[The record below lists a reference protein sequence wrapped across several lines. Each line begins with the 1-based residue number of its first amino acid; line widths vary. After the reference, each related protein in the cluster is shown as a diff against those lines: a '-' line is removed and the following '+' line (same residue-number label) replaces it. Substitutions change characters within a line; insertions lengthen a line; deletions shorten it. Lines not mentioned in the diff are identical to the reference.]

1 MQEYVKVFITNF
13 DMIKN
18 LNRIETELTA
28 EDIDNNGHVSE
39 VGYLKVA
46 NWAYWEICE
55 RVGLLELYNQYRV
68 SGIVFDTHMKFK
80 KEIFKG
86 EKVMVRLRFSMLEDI
101 RKIIR
106 RLDIFNNENEVVV
119 EIISNGG
126 FLDLEKRKI
135 VEPPKEVLETC
146 LKHLQD

>member
-1 MQEYVKVFITNF
+1 MT
-13 DMIKN
+13 KN
-18 LNRIETELTA
+18 LNTIETELTA

-126 FLDLEKRKI
+126 FLDLERRKI
-135 VEPPKEVLETC
+135 VEPPKQILDTC
-146 LKHLQD
+146 LKHLKD

>member
-1 MQEYVKVFITNF
+1 M
-13 DMIKN
+13 
-18 LNRIETELTA
+18 NRIETELTA
-28 EDIDNNGHVSE
+28 DHVDNNGHISE

-55 RVGLLELYNQYRV
+55 GVGLLDLYNQYRV
-68 SGIVFDTHMKFK
+68 SGIVFDTYMKFN

-86 EKVMVRLRFSMLEDI
+86 EKVTVRLQFSLLEDV

-106 RLDIFNNENEVVV
+106 RLDIFNNKNELVV
-119 EIISNGG
+119 EIVSNGG

-135 VEPPKEVLETC
+135 VKPPKKIIDTC
-146 LKHLQD
+146 LKYLQD